1 MNIKAEDKD
10 FEDGPLKQAEWT
22 KTSNEGCDE
31 DSDDSD
37 DDLVYATG
45 FPPPPP
51 GKRLAPVGQ
60 EVDAE
65 EVRDGKAL
73 QVSVRLINYVAI
85 GPLTLFGKYV

>member
-22 KTSNEGCDE
+22 KTSSGGCDE

-73 QVSVRLINYVAI
+73 QVSVRLINYAAT

>member
-1 MNIKAEDKD
+1 MNIKAEDKEFD
-10 FEDGPLKQAEWT
+10 DSPLKTAEWT
-22 KTSNEGCDE
+22 KTSNDGRNEEDE
-31 DSDDSD
+31 DSD

-65 EVRDGKAL
+65 EVRDGKVISDIML
-73 QVSVRLINYVAI
+73 R
-85 GPLTLFGKYV
+85 

>member
-1 MNIKAEDKD
+1 MNVKAEDKD
-10 FEDGPLKQAEWT
+10 FDDSPLKQAEWT
-22 KTSNEGCDE
+22 KTSNKGCYE
-31 DSDDSD
+31 DDDSD

-73 QVSVRLINYVAI
+73 QVSAHTRMLRYMYRE
-85 GPLTLFGKYV
+85 PQ